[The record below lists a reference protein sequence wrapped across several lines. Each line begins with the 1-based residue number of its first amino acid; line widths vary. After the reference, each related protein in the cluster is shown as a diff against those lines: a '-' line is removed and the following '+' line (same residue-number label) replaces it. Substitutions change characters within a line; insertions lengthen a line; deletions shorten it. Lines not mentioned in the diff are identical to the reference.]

1 VVVVAVVVEVVGL
14 AVLVSLLGVV
24 AIEDLK
30 EEADELV
37 NVFMIVVVI

>member
-1 VVVVAVVVEVVGL
+1 VVVVVVEVVGL